1 MTSTRSI
8 LHSALATGFTG
19 RWLVAAALLA
29 SPLPGAAGPAIDMPA
44 PDFALRTFAGHNVRL
59 SEFRGNV
66 VVISFWATWCGP
78 CQQEL
83 PRLKELHERY
93 ARAGLIT
100 LGVNLDDDSG
110 RARDMGQRLAVTFPL
125 LLDQT
130 REIARLYQV
139 DAMPMTVLIDREG
152 RVRHVHEVFRADD
165 GPTYLEQVRHL
176 IDE

>member
-1 MTSTRSI
+1 MTSRQPI
-8 LHSALATGFTG
+8 FRYPLAPRWLS
-19 RWLVAAALLA
+19 RWLVALALLG
-29 SPLPGAAGPAIDMPA
+29 SPLPALSGPSIDMPA

-66 VVISFWATWCGP
+66 VVVSFWATWCGP

-93 ARAGLIT
+93 ERAGLVT
-100 LGVNLDDDSG
+100 LGVNLDDDFG
-110 RARDMGQRLAVTFPL
+110 RARDMAQRLAVTFPL
-125 LLDQT
+125 LFDQA
-130 REIARLYQV
+130 RDVARLYQA

-152 RVRHVHEVFRADD
+152 RVRHVHEVFRADE
-165 GPTYLEQVRHL
+165 GPLYLEQIRHL